1 MAFRVVPRWPGWA
14 ACGPRNYTSDAAFPA
29 GFRVPELPEVE
40 AVARD
45 VRRDLRGSAII
56 GVHVH
61 RWDVVAG
68 GSRRRERLM
77 LGGGIERVLR
87 HGKQLALIGLD
98 GSVLV
103 VQLGMTGE
111 FGVVPDGTEAA
122 PHTHVSWRLDH
133 SRELRFV
140 DPRRFGGITWL
151 ADRVALETRWSLLGP
166 DALDLRSG
174 WFVPLT
180 QGRRAIKA
188 ALLDQRSVAGVG
200 NIYADE
206 ALAMAGIKPHRLCC
220 HVPPAAFEA
229 LGKAIGSVM
238 RLAIER
244 GGSTIRTYRRL
255 GGGPGAFQGSLRV
268 YGRAGLPCVK
278 CAQPLRSALVA
289 SRTTVWCPL
298 CQT

>member
-1 MAFRVVPRWPGWA
+1 
-14 ACGPRNYTSDAAFPA
+14 
-29 GFRVPELPEVE
+29 VPELPEVE

-45 VRRDLRGSAII
+45 VRRGLRGSAII

-151 ADRVALETRWSLLGP
+151 ADRVALEARWSLLGP

-206 ALAMAGIKPHRLCC
+206 SLFRARIHPARPGCRLSQT
-220 HVPPAAFEA
+220 E
-229 LGKAIGSVM
+229 IS
-238 RLAIER
+238 RLAHVIR
-244 GGSTIRTYRRL
+244 TVLRKASDLGGSTIRDHRGLDGRWGSYQRL
-255 GGGPGAFQGSLRV
+255 HHV
-268 YGRAGLPCVK
+268 YGRGGLPCRN
-278 CAQPLRSALVA
+278 CDSPLRVMAIQQRSTVFCGRCQPKGGRAPARSREA
-289 SRTTVWCPL
+289 S
-298 CQT
+298 